1 MQLKSGGYYE
11 GEWLNGMR
19 HGKGVY
25 VSNFEYIQVWEDKT
39 CYEGDFKNDQMHGK
53 GKITHPNGDVYEGEW
68 QNDMANGYGV
78 FS

>member
-1 MQLKSGGYYE
+1 MACATAKGFMYAI
-11 GEWLNGMR
+11 LNT
-19 HGKGVY
+19 
-25 VSNFEYIQVWEDKT
+25 QVWEDKT

-53 GKITHPNGDVYEGEW
+53 GKITHPNGDVYDGDW